1 MSAFELQSAISD
13 TLLEMVL
20 NQRSQAKQQREHTLQ
35 QEMLQQEMAKQ
46 QAALSSKVYAKA
58 A

>member
-20 NQRSQAKQQREHTLQ
+20 NQRTQAKQQREHILQ
-35 QEMLQQEMAKQ
+35 QEVAQQEMIKQ